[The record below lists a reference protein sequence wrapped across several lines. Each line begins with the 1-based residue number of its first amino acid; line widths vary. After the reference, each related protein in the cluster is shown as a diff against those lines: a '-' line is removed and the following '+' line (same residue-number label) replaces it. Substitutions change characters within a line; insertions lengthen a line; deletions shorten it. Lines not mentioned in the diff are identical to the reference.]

1 MKITAVVLAAGQ
13 GKRMGGSVPKQYM
26 MLEGKP
32 VLQHTLEAFEKS
44 CVDDVILVAG
54 EQELSY
60 CKEQIVKSGG
70 FCKVSNIIAG
80 GAERYLSVFCG
91 LKAVKDAQYVLIHDG
106 ARPFITPEQI
116 NKAAAMAHKY
126 EAAAMGMPVKDT
138 VKRVDAEDFVLE
150 TPPRRYMWQ
159 VQTPQAFVY
168 DKLRRAYEKVIEDDV
183 SDITDDA
190 MVWEYAYGTGVKMV
204 ACSYEN
210 IKITTPE
217 DIYIGEAILASKK

>member
-26 MLEGKP
+26 MLKGKP
-32 VLQHTLEAFEKS
+32 VLQYTLEAFEKS
-44 CVDDVILVAG
+44 RVDDVILVTG
-54 EQELSY
+54 EQEIPY
-60 CKEQIVKSGG
+60 CREQIVEGGG
-70 FCKVSNIIAG
+70 FCKVSNIVAG

-91 LKAVKDAQYVLIHDG
+91 LKAVKGARYVLVHDG

-116 NKAAAMAHKY
+116 DRAAAMAQKY

-138 VKRVDAEDFVLE
+138 VKRVDKEDFVLE
-150 TPPRRYMWQ
+150 TPPRKYMWQ
-159 VQTPQAFVY
+159 VQTPQAFEY
-168 DKLRRAYEKVIEDDV
+168 DKLCAAYEKVIKDDV
-183 SDITDDA
+183 FDITDDA
-190 MVWEYAYGTGVKMV
+190 MVWEYAYGTGVKMI

-217 DIYIGEAILASKK
+217 DIYIGEAILASRK